1 MRLLL
6 DTHVA
11 IWWLSGDRQLSI
23 ATRRAIERADDVFL
37 SPVSLW
43 EMFVKQDAGRLDPP
57 AWFRGRASGR
67 LRGASLTFEHAL
79 EGRALPLLHRD
90 PFDRILIA
98 QALAERLMIVTA
110 DETIPRYGVPVLA
123 ARPTRLL

>member
-23 ATRRAIERADDVFL
+23 ATRRAIERAEDVFL

-43 EMFVKQDAGRLDPP
+43 EMFVKQDAGRLDLPLGFVD
-57 AWFRGRASGR
+57 ALRADFVE
-67 LRGASLTFEHAL
+67 LPLTFEHAL
-79 EGRALPLLHRD
+79 QGRALPLLHRD

-98 QALAERLMIVTA
+98 QALAERLTIVTA

-123 ARPTRLL
+123 A

>member
-11 IWWLSGDRQLSI
+11 IWWLSGGRQLSI
-23 ATRRAIERADDVFL
+23 TTRRAIERAEDAFL

-43 EMFVKQDAGRLDPP
+43 EMFVKQDAGRLDLPLGFVD
-57 AWFRGRASGR
+57 ALRADFVE
-67 LRGASLTFEHAL
+67 LPLTFEHAL
-79 EGRALPLLHRD
+79 QGRALPLLHRD

-98 QALAERLMIVTA
+98 QALAERLTIVTA

-123 ARPTRLL
+123 A